1 MAIASNPGPFAN
13 SSSGDVNRIRRITFM
28 VSSTKTVSHVT
39 HPTGSLNR
47 YDKARDDSIDPD
59 NIHVT
64 ERDRYIDEEA

>member
-1 MAIASNPGPFAN
+1 MAISEQPFAN
-13 SSSGDVNRIRRITFM
+13 SASGDVNRIHRITFL
-28 VSSTKTVSHVT
+28 VGPLKTVSHVT